1 MRLSATDSG
10 VPDEGSTALASL
22 IALVCTAC
30 CVSSVTPGTAAGFRV
45 GDSVSE
51 KAWTTVGL
59 SGAMLSASDSVFPD
73 EGSTTLASLIALV
86 CTTGWVASVTS
97 ETADLLRVGDS
108 VSEKAWTTLGISGVG
123 LCATDSKA
131 LDEGSIS
138 LASLIALVCT
148 TGWADSVTSGTAAEL
163 G

>member
-1 MRLSATDSG
+1 VAI
-10 VPDEGSTALASL
+10 ASL

-30 CVSSVTPGTAAGFRV
+30 CVSSVTPGMAAGLRV

-51 KAWTTVGL
+51 KAWTRLGI
-59 SGAMLSASDSVFPD
+59 SGVRLSATDSGVPD
-73 EGSTTLASLIALV
+73 EASTTLASLIVLV

-97 ETADLLRVGDS
+97 ETVDVLRVGDS
-108 VSEKAWTTLGISGVG
+108 VSEKAWTRLGISGVG
-123 LCATDSKA
+123 LCPTDSGVP
-131 LDEGSIS
+131 DEGSIS

-148 TGWADSVTSGTAAEL
+148 VIGAASVNFETAAEL